1 MKTQIFLI
9 LFAMAILSCS
19 CADISTVT
27 GNGHTTITKRTVP
40 SYKGISI
47 SGGIDLF
54 ITQGDSEKV
63 EVRVDE
69 NLQPLIKT
77 EVNDGILNVYP
88 SRGILFKMSKARVNI
103 TVKTLSKISCS
114 GGSDVFTNNTLSVPE
129 LSVEA
134 SGGSDAKLSVQTE
147 KFNGNATGGSDIYL
161 KGTTKFFD
169 CSASGGSDIHA
180 KEFMVET
187 AKVNVSGGS
196 DVHLHITKQLDANAS
211 GGSDVYYSGN
221 PGLKNVE
228 KSGGSDVIA
237 E

>member
-9 LFAMAILSCS
+9 LIGMAILSCS

-47 SGGIDLF
+47 SGGIDLY

-63 EVRVDE
+63 EVGVDE
-69 NLQPLIKT
+69 NLQSMIKT

-88 SRGILFKMSKARVNI
+88 SRGILFKMSKVKVNV
-103 TVKTLSKISCS
+103 TVKNLSKISCS
-114 GGSDVFTNNTLSVPE
+114 GGSDAFTTNMLSVPE

-134 SGGSDAKLSVQTE
+134 SGGSDIKLSVKTQ
-147 KFNGNATGGSDIYL
+147 KFNGNANGGSDIYL
-161 KGTTKFFD
+161 KGATKFFD

-180 KEFMVET
+180 KELMVES
-187 AKVNVSGGS
+187 AKVDASGGS

-221 PGLKNVE
+221 PQFKNVE